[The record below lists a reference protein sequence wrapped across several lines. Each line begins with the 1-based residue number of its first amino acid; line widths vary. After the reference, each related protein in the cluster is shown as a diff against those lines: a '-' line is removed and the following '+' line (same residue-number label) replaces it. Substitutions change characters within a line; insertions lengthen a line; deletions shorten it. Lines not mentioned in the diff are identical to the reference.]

1 MIKCGSDPVKTV
13 RLATVKLM
21 KTPSKT
27 GQIGNAA
34 EAQYWRSIGESVGEL
49 EHPDWSDRE
58 FPEGAA
64 ELPEDFSRRD
74 FLKLMGAS
82 AGLAG
87 AGMLGV
93 GCRRPEEHIVPFG
106 SEQQSGQEYVHGE
119 PMYFAT
125 AMPTRMGAIPLLA
138 ESNEG
143 RPTKV
148 SGNPDCPATK
158 GSTDGFAYASVL
170 SLYDPDRARK
180 YTKNGKE
187 MTKSDTVQELKTLAK
202 EEGRTA
208 FLMPSANSPSR
219 DRLIGKI
226 KKRLGEKA
234 DFYVHEAIDFAV
246 HQRAATQAFGQPV
259 VPNWKFAKAD
269 VVLSLDC
276 DFLGNEEDSGLY
288 ASDFAKTRKLAKAA
302 DAMSR
307 LYSVEALLTQT
318 GANADHRLRANALN
332 IGAVAVYLSSK
343 LGMKALAASEML
355 IKGLTD
361 DQKQWL
367 DACVEDLKEHKGKG
381 LVVAGYRQP
390 EPVHVLVH
398 QINGVLGNNG
408 KTVEFL
414 PASVNDFKNLK
425 DLSSD
430 LGKFDRVV
438 NLGCNPV
445 YDGGADIDSKAIVDK
460 TAFRLTN
467 FAQDESHSP
476 KGINAPLAHYLES
489 WGDARTSDGTIVPVQ
504 PLIAPLF
511 DAMTELEVLAIFA
524 DPEEPQSDHA
534 VVKDTFSGD
543 DAAWQHYLHR
553 GYQEGSALDPIP
565 VEELELSKGLPDIP
579 YRQVSDLEVVF
590 TRDYSVDDG
599 RFANNGWCQEVPDPI
614 TKITWDN
621 VMSIS
626 RKTALDKGLENGRM
640 VRLEVGGYEVEAPV
654 WIQPGMADNTVSLPL
669 GYGRTGNLRIA
680 NFKYEKRPLISN
692 EFFRAED
699 IPVGGFNAYKVRTSG
714 EPNIATGVK
723 LMSLDRSYP
732 LSSTQEHWSM
742 EGRPIV
748 REATLNEFRKSEG
761 KREEAIKK
769 GEYSEKEFFP
779 DNMGIGS
786 HARNEGKIYQH
797 PYKERPSLKSD
808 MHQWGMSID
817 LNTCNGCN
825 ACVIACQSE
834 NNIPIVGKEQV
845 AKGRE
850 MHWLRIDRY
859 YTGRHHDP
867 KAADGRIKDKGQ
879 AGDDEQHT
887 EEWIDDPQ
895 VVNMP
900 MSCVHCENAP
910 CESVC
915 PVNATVHD
923 SEGLNIM
930 AYNRCV
936 GTRYCSN
943 NCAWKVRRFN
953 YFDYNKRPLES
964 LYESPLT
971 KPALF
976 LDWLTDREKPSK
988 REDEWDLLELAKNPQ
1003 VSVRMR
1009 GVMEKCDYCSSRI
1022 QAAKITK
1029 KVKAGSGDDVML
1041 RDADLKT
1048 ACQSACSAD
1057 AITFGNLLDKESA
1070 VVRDK
1075 KNPRTYETLDF
1086 LDNGSRTTY
1095 LAKVRNPNPKMP
1107 DTYTEPFSSG
1117 EYHPQEPHGGHGD
1130 DHAGHGNEEGGH

>member
-1 MIKCGSDPVKTV
+1 
-13 RLATVKLM
+13 M

-49 EHPDWSDRE
+49 EQPDWNDRE
-58 FPEGAA
+58 FPEGAS
-64 ELPEDFSRRD
+64 ELSEDFSRRD

-106 SEQQSGQEYVHGE
+106 NEQISGQEYVHGE

-148 SGNPDCPATK
+148 SGNPKCPATN
-158 GSTDGFAYASVL
+158 GSTDAFAYASVL

-180 YTKNGKE
+180 HTKNGAQ
-187 MTKSDTVQELKTLAK
+187 MPKSDTVLELKTLARK
-202 EEGRTA
+202 EGRTA

-226 KKRLGEKA
+226 KKRLGERA

-246 HQRAATQAFGQPV
+246 HQRAATQAFGQSLI
-259 VPNWKFAKAD
+259 PNWKFAEAD

-276 DFLGNEEDSGLY
+276 DFLGTEEDSGLY
-288 ASDFAKTRKLAKAA
+288 TSGFASKRKLAKAA

-318 GANADHRLRANALN
+318 GANADHRLRINALK
-332 IGAVAVYLSSK
+332 IGAVAVYLSAK
-343 LGMKALAASEML
+343 LGMESSAASEML

-367 DACVEDLKEHKGKG
+367 DACIEDLKEHKGKG

-390 EPVHVLVH
+390 ESVHVLVH
-398 QINGVLGNNG
+398 HINGLLNNNG
-408 KTVEFL
+408 KTIKFI
-414 PASVNDFKNLK
+414 PAVNEKFGSLK
-425 DLSSD
+425 DLSED

-445 YDGGADIDSKAIVDK
+445 YDGGADIDTKAIVEK
-460 TAFRLTN
+460 TEFRLTN
-467 FAQDESHSP
+467 FAQDESHSES
-476 KGINAPLAHYLES
+476 GINAPLAHYLES
-489 WGDARTSDGTIVPVQ
+489 WGDARTSDGTIVSVQ

-511 DAMTELEVLAIFA
+511 DAMTELEVLAVFA
-524 DPEEPQSDHA
+524 DPDEVQA
-534 VVKDTFSGD
+534 AYTIVKDTFGGD
-543 DAAWQHYLHR
+543 DSAWQHYLHW

-565 VEELELSKGLPDIP
+565 IEDLNLSKELPDIP
-579 YRQVSDLEVVF
+579 YRQVQEGNLEVVF

-614 TKITWDN
+614 NKITWDN

-626 RKTALDKGLENGRM
+626 RKTASDNDLENGEL
-640 VRLEVGGYEVEAPV
+640 VRLELGGYKVEAPV
-654 WIQPGMADNTVSLPL
+654 WIQPGMADNAVSLPL

-680 NFKYEKRPLISN
+680 NFKYEKRPLVNN
-692 EFFRAED
+692 EFFGAED
-699 IPVGGFNAYKVRTSG
+699 VPVGGFNAYKVRTSG
-714 EPNIATGVK
+714 EPNITAGVK
-723 LMSLDRSYP
+723 LMSLDQSYP

-748 REATLNEFRKSEG
+748 REATLEEYRKSEKKRAEELG
-761 KREEAIKK
+761 KD
-769 GEYSEKEFFP
+769 GYSEKHFFP

-797 PYKERPSLKSD
+797 PYKERPALKSD
-808 MHQWGMSID
+808 IHQWGMSID
-817 LNTCNGCN
+817 LNACTGCN
-825 ACVIACQSE
+825 DCVIACQSE

-859 YTGRHHDP
+859 YTGRNHNPQEKDP
-867 KAADGRIKDKGQ
+867 DGFPIIKNIKDNGQ
-879 AGDDEQHT
+879 NGDDEQHV

-900 MSCVHCENAP
+900 MACVHCENAP

-953 YFDYNKRPLES
+953 YFDYNKRPLEN

-976 LDWLTDREKPSK
+976 LDWLVDREKPSK

-1022 QAAKITK
+1022 QAAKINK
-1029 KVKAGSGDDVML
+1029 KVKAGSGGDVML
-1041 RDADLKT
+1041 KDADLKT

-1057 AITFGNLLDKESA
+1057 AITFGNLLDKESS
-1070 VVRDK
+1070 VVEEK
-1075 KNPRTYETLDF
+1075 NNPRTYETLDF
-1086 LDNGSRTTY
+1086 LDNGARTTY

-1107 DTYTEPFSSG
+1107 DAYDVPFSSG
-1117 EYHPQEPHGGHGD
+1117 EYHPQESHGGHGD
-1130 DHAGHGNEEGGH
+1130 DHAEHGKEGGGH

>member
-1 MIKCGSDPVKTV
+1 
-13 RLATVKLM
+13 M
-21 KTPSKT
+21 KMHSKT
-27 GQIGNAA
+27 GQVENAV
-34 EAQYWRSIGESVGEL
+34 ESRYWRSIGESMGEV
-49 EHPDWSDRE
+49 EHPEWSDRE
-58 FPEGAA
+58 FPEGAS

-106 SEQQSGQEYVHGE
+106 TETAKGAPGQNYVHGV

-125 AMPTRMGAIPLLA
+125 AMPTRTGAIPLLA

-148 SGNPDCPATK
+148 SGNVDCPASK
-158 GSTDGFAYASVL
+158 GATNGFAYASIL
-170 SLYDPDRARK
+170 NLYDPDRART
-180 YTKNGKE
+180 YFMNGTE
-187 MTKSDTVQELKTLAK
+187 MSKAHAVEELKGLVK
-202 EEGRTA
+202 KEGRTA
-208 FLMPSANSPSR
+208 ILMPSANSPSR
-219 DRLIGKI
+219 DRMIEQI
-226 KKRLGEKA
+226 KDRMGDRVE
-234 DFYVHEAIDFAV
+234 FYVHEAIDFGV
-246 HQRAATQAFGQPV
+246 HARAASRAFEQSITPV
-259 VPNWKFAKAD
+259 WKFGKAE
-269 VVLSLDC
+269 VILSLDC
-276 DFLGNEEDSGLY
+276 DFMGTEEDSGLFTR
-288 ASDFAKTRKLAKAA
+288 DFSKNRKLASA
-302 DAMSR
+302 DDSMNR

-318 GANADHRLRANALN
+318 GANADHRLRANSSK
-332 IGAVAVYLSSK
+332 IGAVAVYIASK
-343 LGMKALAASEML
+343 LGILSDANSQKL
-355 IKGLTD
+355 IQDLTQE
-361 DQKQWL
+361 QKHWI
-367 DACVEDLKEHKGKG
+367 DACVEDFEANKGKG

-390 EPVHVLVH
+390 EEVHILVH
-398 QINGVLGNNG
+398 HINGILGNNG
-408 KTVEFL
+408 NAVEFI
-414 PASVNDFKNLK
+414 PAATEQLGTLK
-425 DLSSD
+425 DLSED
-430 LGKFDRVV
+430 LGKYDRVV

-445 YDGGADIDSKAIVDK
+445 YDGGVDIDSKAIVDK
-460 TAFRLTN
+460 TQFRLTY
-467 FAQDESHSP
+467 FKKDESHSSMNP
-476 KGINAPLAHYLES
+476 SPICINAPLAHYLES
-489 WGDARTSDGTIVPVQ
+489 WGDARTNDGTIVSIQ

-511 DAMTELEVLAIFA
+511 DAMSELEVLSIYAFA
-524 DPEEPQSDHA
+524 GSDDYQSAYD

-543 DAAWQHYLHR
+543 SWEHYLHR
-553 GYQEGSALDPIP
+553 GYQEGSESAPVTDLKLSQKIP
-565 VEELELSKGLPDIP
+565 SIAYSTIPSKS
-579 YRQVSDLEVVF
+579 VEVVF

-621 VMSIS
+621 VMSVS
-626 RKTALDKGLENGRM
+626 RKTAEKLGLEHGKKAKLT
-640 VRLEVGGYEVEAPV
+640 VQGKSIEAPV
-654 WIQPGMADNTVSLPL
+654 WVQPGMSDNTVSLPL
-669 GYGRTGNLRIA
+669 GYGREGDLRIA
-680 NFKYEKRPLISN
+680 NFEYEKRPLIN
-692 EFFRAED
+692 NNFFGAKVID
-699 IPVGGFNAYKVRTSG
+699 VGGFNFYELRSSG
-714 EPNIATGVK
+714 NQNLDFGTIENTGE
-723 LMSLDRSYP
+723 DYP

-748 REATLNEFRKSEG
+748 REATLKEFRKSEK
-761 KREEAIKK
+761 KRAEEL
-769 GEYSEKEFFP
+769 GREEYSEKHFFP
-779 DNMGIGS
+779 DNLGLGS
-786 HARNEGKIYQH
+786 HARNEGKIYEH
-797 PYKERPSLKSD
+797 PYKERPGLKSD
-808 MHQWGMSID
+808 VNQWGMSID
-817 LNTCNGCN
+817 LNSCMGCN
-825 ACVIACQSE
+825 DCVIACQSE

-845 AKGRE
+845 ANGRE

-859 YTGRHHDP
+859 YTGRNHNP
-867 KAADGRIKDKGQ
+867 KASAGWIKDQGQ
-879 AGDDEQHT
+879 NGDDVQHT

-953 YFDYNKRPLES
+953 YFDYNKRPLEN

-976 LDWLTDREKPSK
+976 LDWLSDRERPSK
-988 REDEWDLLELAKNPQ
+988 KEDEWDLLELAKNPQ

-1022 QAAKITK
+1022 QAAKINK

-1041 RDADLKT
+1041 KDADLKT

-1057 AITFGNLLDKESA
+1057 AITFGNLLDKESQ
-1070 VVRDK
+1070 VVEEK
-1075 KNPRTYETLDF
+1075 NNPRTYETLDF
-1086 LDNGSRTTY
+1086 LDNGARTTY

-1107 DTYTEPFSSG
+1107 DSYEKPFSTK
-1117 EYHPQEPHGGHGD
+1117 EYKAAEGGHGD
-1130 DHAGHGNEEGGH
+1130 DHHGHNGHGHSHEEGNH